1 MFGKKSLIKYFKN
14 KLAYKAIGVEFFIT
28 FAVFKKVIFMKQVK
42 LNIVEQTETVSLY
55 TIIFD
60 NEEVSEFEKFIVKF
74 KDNAKLQHDYQM
86 ILLALEKIME
96 RGALERNFRPEG
108 KMNDNVVALPV
119 YKSKLR
125 LYCLRL
131 TDKIL
136 ILGNG
141 GEKSTKTYEE
151 SNELKGYV
159 IDLQKFDA
167 LLKSFIRKGEIEIK
181 ETQLIDIEDKTFKL

>member
-1 MFGKKSLIKYFKN
+1 
-14 KLAYKAIGVEFFIT
+14 
-28 FAVFKKVIFMKQVK
+28 MKHAK
-42 LNIVEQTETVSLY
+42 LNIVEQTEGVSLY

-60 NEEVSEFEKFIVKF
+60 NEEISEFEKFILKF
-74 KDNAKLQHDYQM
+74 KDNATLQQDYQM
-86 ILLALEKIME
+86 ILLALEKITE
-96 RGALERNFRPEG
+96 NGALERNFRPEG

-136 ILGNG
+136 VLGNG

-151 SNELKGYV
+151 SDELKGYV

-167 LLKSFIRKGEIEIK
+167 LLKAYISKGDIEIK
-181 ETQLIDIEDKTFKL
+181 ETKLIGIEDKTFKL

>member
-1 MFGKKSLIKYFKN
+1 
-14 KLAYKAIGVEFFIT
+14 
-28 FAVFKKVIFMKQVK
+28 MKQVK

-119 YKSKLR
+119 YKSGLR
-125 LYCLRL
+125 LYCLRMS
-131 TDKIL
+131 DSVL
-136 ILGNG
+136 IVGNG
-141 GEKSTKTYEE
+141 GVKDTKTYEE
-151 SNELKGYV
+151 NEDLNGYV
-159 IDLQKFDA
+159 ISLQKLDA
-167 LLKSFIRKGEIEIK
+167 LLKADIKNGLVRIEKTEIIGVDDK
-181 ETQLIDIEDKTFKL
+181 EYDL

>member
-1 MFGKKSLIKYFKN
+1 
-14 KLAYKAIGVEFFIT
+14 
-28 FAVFKKVIFMKQVK
+28 MKQFK

-141 GEKSTKTYEE
+141 GEKNTKTYEE

-181 ETQLIDIEDKTFKL
+181 ETQLIGIEDKTFKL